1 MLGPL
6 CNQTVNKETDAKS
19 LYYKN
24 SASVKCK
31 EQKRLKEICIFKQ
44 HPQKSLEQ
52 DILPKDRSFFASYG
66 MCAMNYLVSLG
77 IFMHQG
83 HRMQR

>member
-31 EQKRLKEICIFKQ
+31 EQKRLKEICIFNNT
-44 HPQKSLEQ
+44 HRNHSNRIFYQKIGPSLR
-52 DILPKDRSFFASYG
+52 PMG
-66 MCAMNYLVSLG
+66 CVP
-77 IFMHQG
+77 
-83 HRMQR
+83 